1 MYDLAN
7 KNIAE
12 TVVADFNDHQILD
25 HYYFEDSELEIVWWK
40 DREVYLVL
48 YDDKTWDWYSPNCIH
63 FVIEELKE
71 SDLKGYLIDVHH
83 YDWDLE
89 QKEKSL

>member
-1 MYDLAN
+1 MS
-7 KNIAE
+7 IVE
-12 TVVADFNDHQILD
+12 TIVNDFNDRQVVD
-25 HYYFEDSELEIVWWK
+25 SYYFKDSGVDILWIG
-40 DREVYLVL
+40 DREVYLAL
-48 YDDKTWDWYSPNCIH
+48 HDDKTWDWYSPNQIH

-89 QKEKSL
+89 QKENA